1 MLIDGNKYES
11 YLDTIHM
18 LSDQVKKVIDKKEQI
33 RVIANKIKDKR
44 NGFFIGRG
52 IDDKCGREGSL
63 KMKEITYIH
72 TEAFSAGELKH
83 GTIALIE
90 EGTMVVAIAT
100 QEDMIEKIIS
110 NIKEVKARGAY
121 VIALTKEKYKNV
133 ADISDEIIL
142 IDDVEDILAPTVANI
157 SLQLL
162 AYYTAV

>member
-1 MLIDGNKYES
+1 M
-11 YLDTIHM
+11 
-18 LSDQVKKVIDKKEQI
+18 
-33 RVIANKIKDKR
+33 

-52 IDDKCGREGSL
+52 IDDKCAREGSL

-100 QEDMIEKIIS
+100 QEDMLEKMIS

-121 VIALTKEKYKNV
+121 VITLTKEKYKNV
-133 ADISDEIIL
+133 AEISDEIIT
-142 IDDVEDILAPTVANI
+142 IENIEDILAPTVANI
-157 SLQLL
+157 VLQLL
-162 AYYTAV
+162 AYYTAVEKGLDVDKPRNLAKSVTVE